1 MEEITYN
8 KAITELETILQ
19 TMQSDR
25 CDIDKLSALTRRAA
39 ELIKLCRARLTAT
52 DQELQQI
59 LASLQQQQ

>member
-8 KAITELETILQ
+8 QAISELETILQ

-39 ELIKLCRARLTAT
+39 DLIKLCRTRLTAT
-52 DQELQQI
+52 DQELQEI
-59 LASLQQQQ
+59 LASLQNG